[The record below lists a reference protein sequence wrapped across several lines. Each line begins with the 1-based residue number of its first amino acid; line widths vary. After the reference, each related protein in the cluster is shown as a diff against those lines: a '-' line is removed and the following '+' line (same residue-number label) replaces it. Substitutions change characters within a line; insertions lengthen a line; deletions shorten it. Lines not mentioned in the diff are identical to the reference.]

1 MTNVLSKEDF
11 FDYFKKFDAVGLQG
25 VILSNPQTGGGH
37 TSHYYAGLYAWL
49 MERYRQDQENLQP
62 TESLHHTRLR
72 LLRMA
77 EDRIRRD
84 DVDDLLTILSA

>member
-1 MTNVLSKEDF
+1 MTPIITKEDF
-11 FDYFKKFDAVGLQG
+11 LQHFTKMDAVGLQG
-25 VILSNPQTGGGH
+25 VILSNPQAGGGH

-49 MERYRQDQENLQP
+49 MERYRQEQENLQP
-62 TESLHHTRLR
+62 TESPHHTRLR